1 MSEISRLNFIN
12 INAYEFGQ
20 PVILASKR
28 AVNSVKR
35 VDYKDNIYLLKESM
49 ISGWPQF

>member
-1 MSEISRLNFIN
+1 MNLVNRQSSRQ
-12 INAYEFGQ
+12 NALLTVSRG
-20 PVILASKR
+20 
-28 AVNSVKR
+28 